1 MRTVLT
7 PLAVL
12 VLVALPSP
20 QSTAT
25 AGRLPLRLADLVSD
39 ASTIVVGD
47 VIALRDAA
55 GESVAEVHVVDLLK
69 GELPG
74 DTVFY
79 SARPLSW
86 DPGEPKV
93 GERALLL
100 LDSDEKFQGTRAFWK
115 ALDRLRAGRP
125 FRPLAFGG
133 HGRMPMIRPTEG
145 GDPVVRLYD
154 VILPPDVLA
163 WLPEGSAP
171 ESPRRLVDAASLVES
186 VRKLCQ

>member
-1 MRTVLT
+1 MRTVFP

-12 VLVALPSP
+12 FLVALPSS

-25 AGRLPLRLADLVSD
+25 AGRLVLRLADLVSD

-47 VIALRDAA
+47 VVALRDVA
-55 GESVAEVHVVDLLK
+55 GETVAEVRVVDLLK

-74 DTVFY
+74 DTLFY
-79 SARPLSW
+79 SARPFSW
-86 DPGEPKV
+86 DPGEPKL

-100 LDSDEKFQGTRAFWK
+100 LDSGEKFQGTRAFWK

-125 FRPLAFGG
+125 FRPLALGG
-133 HGRMPMIRPTEG
+133 YGRIPMIRRGEG
-145 GDPVVRLYD
+145 GDPVVHLYD

-163 WLPEGSAP
+163 WVPEGVAS
-171 ESPRRLVDAASLVES
+171 ESPQRLVDAASLVEA
-186 VRKLCQ
+186 VRRLSQ